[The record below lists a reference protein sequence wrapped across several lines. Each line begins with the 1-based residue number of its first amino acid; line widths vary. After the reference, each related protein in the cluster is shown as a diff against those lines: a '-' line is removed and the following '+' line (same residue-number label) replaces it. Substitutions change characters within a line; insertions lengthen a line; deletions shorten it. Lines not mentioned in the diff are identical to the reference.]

1 MYTDSAKDQHDR
13 LMSQIMADR
22 AERERD
28 ARRPRV
34 NLSALPPAEKARVWK
49 HLQQHRPEVA
59 ALLRDPPLG
68 ELRRMFDA
76 LVMIEAD
83 LLAGADHERY

>member
-1 MYTDSAKDQHDR
+1 MHTDTKEQHER
-13 LMSQIMADR
+13 HMAQIMADR

-34 NLSALPPAEKARVWK
+34 NLSALPPAEKARVWT
-49 HLQQHRPEVA
+49 HLQQRHPAVA
-59 ALLRDPPLG
+59 ALLQDPSLG
-68 ELRRMFDA
+68 ELRRAFDA
-76 LVMIEAD
+76 LVMIDAE